1 MVGIKIFDENKI
13 DTSSTEIKKKICK
26 AISDYIFDNWENV
39 ISVENSDDSEGYEA
53 LFKVT
58 L

>member
-13 DTSSTEIKKKICK
+13 DTSSAEIKKKISK

-39 ISVENSDDSEGYEA
+39 VSVENSDDSEGYEV

>member
-26 AISDYIFDNWENV
+26 AISDYVFDNWETV
-39 ISVENSDDSEGYEA
+39 VSTENSDDSEGYEV

>member
-13 DTSSTEIKKKICK
+13 DTSSTEIKGKITK

-39 ISVENSDDSEGYEA
+39 VSTENSDDSEGHEV

>member
-13 DTSSTEIKKKICK
+13 DISSTEIKKKISK
-26 AISDYIFDNWENV
+26 AISDYVFDNWENV
-39 ISVENSDDSEGYEA
+39 VSVENSDDTEGYEV

>member
-13 DTSSTEIKKKICK
+13 DTSSAEIKKKICK
-26 AISDYIFDNWENV
+26 AISDYVFDNWENV
-39 ISVENSDDSEGYEA
+39 VNVENSDDSEGHEV

>member
-13 DTSSTEIKKKICK
+13 DTLSAEIKKKICK
-26 AISDYIFDNWENV
+26 AISHYVFDNWENV
-39 ISVENSDDSEGYEA
+39 VSVENSDDSEGNEV

>member
-13 DTSSTEIKKKICK
+13 DTSSTEIREKVAK
-26 AISDYIFDNWENV
+26 AISDYVFDNWYDV
-39 ISVENSDDSEGYEA
+39 VCIENSDDTECHEA

>member
-13 DTSSTEIKKKICK
+13 DTSSTEIREKVAK
-26 AISDYIFDNWENV
+26 AISDYVFDNWNDV
-39 ISVENSDDSEGYEA
+39 VCIENSEDSEGHET

>member
-26 AISDYIFDNWENV
+26 AIFDYVFDNWENV
-39 ISVENSDDSEGYEA
+39 VSVENSDDSEGYEV

>member
-13 DTSSTEIKKKICK
+13 DTSSTEIREKVAK
-26 AISDYIFDNWENV
+26 AISDYVFDNWYDVVN
-39 ISVENSDDSEGYEA
+39 IENSDDTECHEVF
-53 LFKVT
+53 FKVT

>member
-13 DTSSTEIKKKICK
+13 DTSSTEIKGKIAK
-26 AISDYIFDNWENV
+26 AISDYVFDNWENV
-39 ISVENSDDSEGYEA
+39 VSFENSDDTEGYEV

>member
-13 DTSSTEIKKKICK
+13 DTSSTEIRGKVIK
-26 AISDYIFDNWENV
+26 AISDYVFDNWYDVVCIEK
-39 ISVENSDDSEGYEA
+39 SDDTECHEV

>member
-13 DTSSTEIKKKICK
+13 DTSSTKIREKVAK
-26 AISDYIFDNWENV
+26 AISDYVFDNWYDV
-39 ISVENSDDSEGYEA
+39 VCIENSDDTECHEV

>member
-13 DTSSTEIKKKICK
+13 DTSSTEIREKVAK
-26 AISDYIFDNWENV
+26 AISDYVFDNWENV
-39 ISVENSDDSEGYEA
+39 VSVENSDDSEGYEV